1 MADDT
6 IHILDPK
13 MGIQGPIDP
22 DLLCQ
27 DTNCPKCWRPAKC
40 KICNIPQCM
49 FPNAKDEHFGFPPSK
64 FANKKVRRSGKKAS
78 PVKKSRRSGKKVRS
92 ATKSRRSGKKVRSA
106 TKSRRSG
113 KKVCSAIK
121 KL

>member
-13 MGIQGPIDP
+13 MGIQGHIDP

-27 DTNCPKCWRPAKC
+27 DTNCSKCWRPAEC
-40 KICNIPQCM
+40 KICDKPQCM
-49 FPNAKDEHFGFPPSK
+49 FPNDEDEHFGFPPSK

-78 PVKKSRRSGKKVRS
+78 PVKKSRRSGKKASPVKKSRRS
-92 ATKSRRSGKKVRSA
+92 GKKASPVKKSRRSGKKVRSA
-106 TKSRRSG
+106 M
-113 KKVCSAIK
+113 K